1 MMRFCPN
8 CHTAR
13 GLDELFCAGTVH
25 GQPCSWDLSGE
36 PIRAEGWRPPA
47 LDESSTPAQGSEG
60 PAERA
65 AGELR
70 RGAVAAPDTPA
81 LTGADAPA
89 APASAGAPPM
99 GSDAR
104 GPVESSTE
112 AGVVSGGG
120 SSGDTGAVASAQS
133 GAEPGAFNS
142 ARAGTD
148 SESALDPRSTPDAD
162 SPPSPQA
169 CAQPRCTQ
177 GHALEPGDLMCLI
190 CGASPA
196 EPSATSTT
204 SASTAGPTAASGSRS
219 SSATPAEPAD
229 ALPTE
234 PPTHIEGWRLDHAIS
249 NTDGIRERY
258 LAEHEETGQRA
269 VLTLYR
275 PGAEPDPAIYDVL
288 RRLPLAHVP
297 QLFATGRWHER
308 AFEVIEALG
317 GGSLADLGMVIVDLA
332 SVSHVLREVGQALH
346 AFNEAGLRHRDLRPT
361 SLLVRTQEPLDM
373 VISGFGSARLS
384 EFDLDIVSPLET
396 SRYMAPEAVAG
407 GVAAASDWWSL
418 GMILLEQLTRG
429 ACFEGIQANAFLIHV
444 LANGVPLPD
453 DLDPRLHLLLRGL
466 LARDRHQRWQ
476 WPQVCAWL
484 NGEDLPAPA
493 AASHTEDAGEG
504 ASLALAGRQY
514 RNAQVF
520 ALTAAHAEHWDEA
533 LQLLVRGV
541 IVTWAE
547 QTGLAP
553 TLIAGLRQVVQHE
566 GLEDDLR
573 LMLALRLLNPDMPL
587 IHRGEIVTP
596 GWLLEHPAQGY
607 ALISGA
613 VPDLLERLQSDHW
626 LSRLKARA
634 QNVRQRALHQHI
646 ELVEDDLRIYLLSTS
661 RATLASQWQARQ
673 RLFPDTDH
681 PGLQSLSQRRLIAEE
696 DLIVLL
702 SASLS
707 QFRAADAIIAEAA
720 ELARQHEVGWFEAHA
735 AAAWLQHTQLELFR
749 SVDERIQGF
758 ARCGVEAVDQWA
770 EQFRLERRMPLA
782 QALVLLAIA
791 PSQWLEPQKQQYV
804 AQILDFF
811 EKKVVSAVMR
821 GPLVRMAIGKTTARV
836 DLAELHSERRP
847 APALLDHLLQRNAR
861 AVSLDPESF
870 QLKDGLESRLHGL
883 YRQSALYKRDT
894 GIDGLYLGFPF
905 LLSQDPRGTSRP
917 RIIPLLLWPVTLQ
930 LEVGQRGQAALA
942 FDSEREE
949 VRLNPALESVLG
961 VEACKRWRSTADE
974 VLGRSSLRASDVM
987 DAFGM
992 LATQHSRQLAPLPGP
1007 ALQVAPYQDALACA
1021 AVLFHVTFMGQA
1033 IGEDLRQLK
1042 SLAPSGTGLETAL
1055 RLRPAD
1061 DAAPLEVPGELQRFF
1076 TVASD
1081 PSQEAAVMQARQGP
1095 GLLVEGPPG
1104 TGKSQTIV
1112 NMVAD
1117 AIGRQ
1122 RSLLIVCQKH
1132 AALEVVHKRLVAE
1145 GLGQRVVMLNDI
1157 NRDREPVI
1165 RGIREQ
1171 LETLF
1176 GQDNPSAR
1184 WQRQRQQLAARIETL
1199 EGELDRY
1206 HQSLHHPDPD
1216 SGLSYRR
1223 LLGELIELQS
1233 GPPPLQFPAL
1243 RQRLAGL
1250 DEGTLVQ
1257 LEERCAPLIPS
1268 WLPARFEGSPLARL
1282 QAFATDR
1289 PTLDAF
1295 AETLQRVVEAETQ
1308 RDATLLAHPASFEL
1322 DDPAP
1327 YRAWLAAYASTLLA
1341 LDARSCQR
1349 LAQWLPLFRA
1359 GVGGAREQADSAPMP
1374 PSAAVSAA
1382 VDDGNT
1388 RVQPAPRVVTHPS
1401 TRGEALLSQLQ
1412 RLDLQLAALDQSPHQ
1427 TDLSPALARLDD
1439 KALDQLL
1446 HDVER
1451 VQASQGWLSLINPAH
1466 WLRRKRLQ
1474 GLLAPHGR
1482 NDLAAA
1488 LPPVR
1493 AAGALEH
1500 AWRPLRQQLQAV
1512 QQALGMAAVDG
1523 DAGPELLPKTRSVLR
1538 QLEQVQRLAAALAQ
1552 SPRARHSDAAAL
1564 SGDPRQLQA
1573 LLADVDASLLR
1584 QGVRQTSLARLALL
1598 GDWLAADLHGELSA
1612 AVQHNRSTLATL
1624 QALQDALPSL
1634 AAFQRFRAR
1643 AAQLSAAELALL
1655 ALLRQR
1661 QDDLEALPPDQL
1673 ESAVRRL
1680 LNLEARLGW
1689 KHRIEQAHPEL
1700 LFSQNEARAKVSSL
1714 AEADAQMRLLN
1725 RELLGQ
1731 GIDPAK
1737 LGNRKQWEDVT
1748 RLTGKRSRRLREFIE
1763 LGSGL
1768 GLMHLR
1774 PVWLMNPDVASRV
1787 LPLKAGLFDTVIY
1800 DEASQ
1805 MPVEYALPTL
1815 FRGQVTVVSGDEKQ
1829 MPPTAFF
1836 SSRVESDEAQVFD
1849 GDEPDAQADEEEREA
1864 FEDTWNRREIK
1875 DCPDLLQLAR
1885 NALPSTTLQIHYRSA
1900 YRELIGFSNAS
1911 FYGNRLNVPV
1921 RHPQANIQ
1929 RIKPLELI
1937 QVEGVYQNQSNPTE
1951 AARVVEYLAEHWRK
1965 PFAERDSVGVVTFNR
1980 KQAELIEDC
1989 LELRAEQDPAFR
2001 AAYAQER
2008 ERSEEGENMAV
2019 FVKNVEN
2026 VQGDE
2031 RDIIVFSS
2039 TFGRNGQ
2046 GTFRRNFGVL
2056 GQTGGERR
2064 LNVAVTR
2071 ARRKV
2076 VMITSMPI
2084 GDISDMLNTHR
2095 APASP
2100 RDYLQGYLEYA
2111 RSLTAGEFSNS
2122 ARLLDRLQTDRSGM
2136 PARSRQD
2143 GVRDGFIRL
2152 VGEYIASLGW
2162 HAAAA
2167 SEGDAFGLDFAIEH
2181 PTTGVYAIGIECDAP
2196 CHPLLERARAREIWR
2211 PKVLGRAI
2219 AQLHRVSSQA
2229 WYHDPEA
2236 EQERLRMA
2244 IEAAMASAM
2253 QADTVVA
2260 NAALATVSVDSA
2272 ASQPVN
2278 SVGEQASPVEGLD
2291 NEATP

>member
-8 CHTAR
+8 CHTER

-25 GQPCSWDLSGE
+25 GQPCAWDLSAE
-36 PIRAEGWRPPA
+36 PIHADGWRPT
-47 LDESSTPAQGSEG
+47 E
-60 PAERA
+60 
-65 AGELR
+65 
-70 RGAVAAPDTPA
+70 AAPSEA
-81 LTGADAPA
+81 QAADIGHPIESA
-89 APASAGAPPM
+89 APADPSATAPANGA
-99 GSDAR
+99 
-104 GPVESSTE
+104 
-112 AGVVSGGG
+112 GG
-120 SSGDTGAVASAQS
+120 SA
-133 GAEPGAFNS
+133 P
-142 ARAGTD
+142 
-148 SESALDPRSTPDAD
+148 ALA
-162 SPPSPQA
+162 PQ
-169 CAQPRCTQ
+169 CGN
-177 GHALEPGDLMCLI
+177 GHALEPGDLMCLT
-190 CGASPA
+190 CGAPV
-196 EPSATSTT
+196 
-204 SASTAGPTAASGSRS
+204 AAL
-219 SSATPAEPAD
+219 AQAD
-229 ALPTE
+229 RAQAANAE
-234 PPTHIEGWRLDHAIS
+234 PPTCAPVDEDTGDTLANDTPSEVEGWRLEQAIS

-258 LAEHEETGQRA
+258 LAEHRDSGQRA

-297 QLFATGRWHER
+297 ELFATGRWQGR
-308 AFEVIEALG
+308 AFEVIEALD
-317 GGSLADLGMVIVDLA
+317 GGSLADLGPVVVDLDSA
-332 SVSHVLREVGQALH
+332 SHLLREVGQALH

-361 SLLVRTQEPLDM
+361 SLLVRSREPLDM

-429 ACFEGIQANAFLIHV
+429 ACFEGVQANAFLIHV

-453 DLDPRLHLLLRGL
+453 TLEPRLHLLLRGL

-476 WPQVCAWL
+476 WPQVAAWL
-484 NGEDLPAPA
+484 DGAEVPAPPA
-493 AASHTEDAGEG
+493 ANDTPDDGTG
-504 ASLALAGRQY
+504 ARLSLGDRHY

-520 ALTAAHAEHWDEA
+520 ALAAAQAEHWPEA
-533 LQLLVRGV
+533 LQHLLRGV

-553 TLIAGLRQVVQHE
+553 TVLAGLRQVVQHE
-566 GLEDDLR
+566 GLHDDLR
-573 LMLALRLLNPDMPL
+573 LMLALKLLNPEIPL
-587 IHRGEIVTP
+587 ILRGEIVTP
-596 GWLLEHPAQGY
+596 GWLLEHPLEGY
-607 ALISGA
+607 GLISGE
-613 VPDLLERLQSDHW
+613 VPELLERLHSDHW
-626 LSRLKARA
+626 LSRLKTRA

-661 RATLASQWQARQ
+661 RATLASQWEARQ

-720 ELARQHEVGWFEAHA
+720 ALAREHEVGWFDADTA
-735 AAAWLQHTQLELFR
+735 AQRLQRPQAELMR

-782 QALVLLAIA
+782 QALVLLAIE

-836 DLAELHSERRP
+836 DLNELHSERRP

-861 AVSLDPESF
+861 AVNLDPQTL
-870 QLKDGLESRLHGL
+870 QLDPGLAARLHGL
-883 YRQSALYKRDT
+883 HRQSALYKRDT

-905 LLSQDPRGTSRP
+905 LLSRDARSNARP
-917 RIIPLLLWPVTLQ
+917 RIVPVLLWPLSLQ

-961 VEACKRWRSTADE
+961 VEACKRWRATADE
-974 VLGRSSLRASDVM
+974 LLGRSSLRASDVM

-992 LATQHSRQLAPLPGP
+992 LAPARARQLGELPSP
-1007 ALQVAPYQDALACA
+1007 SVQLASDQDALACA

-1033 IGEDLRQLK
+1033 IGEDLRHLK

-1055 RLRPAD
+1055 RLRAAESTAD
-1061 DAAPLEVPGELQRFF
+1061 EFAEPQAVGELHRYF

-1132 AALEVVHKRLVAE
+1132 AALEVVHKRLIAE

-1171 LETLF
+1171 LDTLF
-1176 GQDNPSAR
+1176 GQGNPSAP

-1206 HQSLHHPDPD
+1206 HQSLHQPDPD

-1233 GPPPLQFPAL
+1233 GPEPLHFPAL
-1243 RQRLAGL
+1243 RQRLADL
-1250 DEGTLVQ
+1250 DIGSLAQ
-1257 LEERCAPLIPS
+1257 LEERCAPLIGL
-1268 WLPARFEGSPLARL
+1268 WLPARYEGSPLARL
-1282 QAFATDR
+1282 QAFAADA
-1289 PTLDAF
+1289 PTLEAF
-1295 AETLQRVVEAETQ
+1295 AETLQRFGEVEAQ
-1308 RDATLLAHPASFEL
+1308 RDAALLAHPASFEL

-1327 YRAWLAAYASTLLA
+1327 YRAWLAAHANTLLG
-1341 LDARSCQR
+1341 LDERACQR
-1349 LAQWLPLFRA
+1349 LAQWLPLFRESP
-1359 GVGGAREQADSAPMP
+1359 G
-1374 PSAAVSAA
+1374 
-1382 VDDGNT
+1382 DGT
-1388 RVQPAPRVVTHPS
+1388 L
-1401 TRGEALLSQLQ
+1401 RGDALLNQLHA
-1412 RLDLQLAALDQSPHQ
+1412 LDAALAALEQGAHHA
-1427 TDLSPALARLDD
+1427 DLSPALGQLDD
-1439 KALDQLL
+1439 ATFA
-1446 HDVER
+1446 R
-1451 VQASQGWLSLINPAH
+1451 VADDARRVHADRGWQRWLNPMRY
-1466 WLRRKRLQ
+1466 LRRRRLY
-1474 GLLAPHGR
+1474 GFLASLGHD
-1482 NDLAAA
+1482 DLDTA
-1488 LPPVR
+1488 LPPLLD
-1493 AAGALEH
+1493 AAQLER
-1500 AWRPLRQQLQAV
+1500 AWRPLRGQLQTV
-1512 QQALGMAAVDG
+1512 QRALELPPVPADS
-1523 DAGPELLPKTRSVLR
+1523 GPDLLPKVRSVQRHLHQVR
-1538 QLEQVQRLAAALAQ
+1538 QLAAALAQ
-1552 SPRARHSDAAAL
+1552 SPRPAQSDAAAL
-1564 SGDPRQLQA
+1564 SGDPRQVQA

-1584 QGVRQTSLARLALL
+1584 QGVRQASLVRLELL
-1598 GDWLAADLHGELSA
+1598 SQWLGADLQAELA
-1612 AVQHNRSTLATL
+1612 DAVRHNRSTQVSL

-1634 AAFQRFRAR
+1634 AAYQRFRAR
-1643 AAQLSAAELALL
+1643 ATLLSEAELALL

-1661 QDDLEALPPDQL
+1661 QDALDTIPTAQL
-1673 ESAVRRL
+1673 EGTVRRV

-1700 LFSQNEARAKVSSL
+1700 LFSQHEAQAKIASL
-1714 AEADAQMRLLN
+1714 AEADVQMRLLN
-1725 RELLGQ
+1725 RDLLGQ
-1731 GIDPAK
+1731 GIDPDR
-1737 LGNRKQWEDVT
+1737 LGNRKQWEDLT

-1763 LGSGL
+1763 LGSRI

-1787 LPLKAGLFDTVIY
+1787 LPLQAGLFDMVIY

-1815 FRGQVTVVSGDEKQ
+1815 FRGKVTVVSGDEKQ

-1836 SSRVESDEAQVFD
+1836 SSRIESDEAQVFD
-1849 GDEPDAQADEEEREA
+1849 GDEPNEDTDEEQREA

-1885 NALPSTTLQIHYRSA
+1885 NVLPSTTLQIHYRSA

-1937 QVEGVYQNQSNPTE
+1937 QVEGVYQNQSNPAE
-1951 AARVVEYLAEHWRK
+1951 AERVVDYLAGLWQQPFAARE
-1965 PFAERDSVGVVTFNR
+1965 SVGVVTFNR

-1989 LELRAEQDPAFR
+1989 LELRAEQDPTFR
-2001 AAYAQER
+2001 AAYAEER
-2008 ERSEEGENMAV
+2008 ERSEDGENMAV

-2084 GDISDMLNTHR
+2084 ADISDMLNTQR

-2111 RSLTAGEFSNS
+2111 RSLTAGEFANG
-2122 ARLLDRLQTDRSGM
+2122 ARLLDRLQTDRSSL
-2136 PARSRQD
+2136 PARVQD
-2143 GVRDGFIRL
+2143 GVRDGFVRL

-2162 HAAAA
+2162 QAAPA

-2181 PTTGVYAIGIECDAP
+2181 PLTGLYAIGIECDAP
-2196 CHPLLERARAREIWR
+2196 CHALLAHARAREIWR
-2211 PKVLGRAI
+2211 PRVLGRAI
-2219 AQLHRVSSQA
+2219 AHLHRVSSQA
-2229 WYHDPEA
+2229 WYHDPTA
-2236 EQERLRMA
+2236 ERERLRLA
-2244 IEAAMASAM
+2244 IEAAMGSTLPTPVHEAPASS
-2253 QADTVVA
+2253 TEVA
-2260 NAALATVSVDSA
+2260 
-2272 ASQPVN
+2272 P
-2278 SVGEQASPVEGLD
+2278 
-2291 NEATP
+2291 